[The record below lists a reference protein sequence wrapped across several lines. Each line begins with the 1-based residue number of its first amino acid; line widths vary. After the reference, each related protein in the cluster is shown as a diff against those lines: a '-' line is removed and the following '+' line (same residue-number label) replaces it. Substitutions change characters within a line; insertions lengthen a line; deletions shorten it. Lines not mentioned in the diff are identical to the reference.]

1 MPESVI
7 IIGAG
12 VGGLAAAI
20 RLAQSGYDVTVVEKN
35 RQPGGML
42 FEYQAGGFRW
52 DIAPAPFYS
61 RALLEALFD
70 DIGRDMA
77 DYLRLLPLDPQTRYF
92 FPDGGRLDLCRD
104 WARTAAE
111 IAPLHP
117 DAVAGALRFL
127 AFAADLH
134 RMRRYGFTD
143 GPLLRSWLRAG
154 PLRSAYGVSRRFLR
168 AEKLRQLLAS
178 CAAHSGGSPFE
189 VPAAFSELAH
199 AMLNDGLWLPR
210 GGLSAIPAALQKL
223 AEEFDVTVRL
233 DCPVKQIEVVGNR
246 ATGVRLAA
254 DGDFL
259 PADAVLSN
267 LDPISTA
274 RHLLL
279 ENAIAAPALRSLLRT
294 PMSSSAFIM
303 LLGIRGTFPQLAQHN
318 VFFSEDY
325 RAEFEHVHRRAL
337 MPADPTITL
346 NISCKTETANAP
358 FNQENW
364 LIQVVAPPLSE
375 KFDWASQRAA
385 VRDRIL
391 SMLERRYGLDLRDRI
406 RIEKHL
412 TPVDLQRMT
421 GAWRG
426 ALHGELPH
434 GRGAAL
440 ARPQIR
446 SRHIKRL
453 YHVGGSVLPG
463 GGTPQALLSAKAAV
477 ALLQRDLR

>member
-1 MPESVI
+1 MPESII

-12 VGGLAAAI
+12 VGGLAAAV
-20 RLAQSGYDVTVVEKN
+20 RLAQAGYDVTVLEKN

-42 FEYQAGGFRW
+42 FAYQAGGFRW

-61 RALLEALFD
+61 RAPLEALFD
-70 DIGRDMA
+70 DVGRDMA
-77 DYLRLLPLDPQTRYF
+77 DYLRLVPVDPQTRYF
-92 FPDGGRLDLCRD
+92 FPDGGRLDLSRD
-104 WARTAAE
+104 WARTAAQ

-127 AFAADLH
+127 AYAADLH
-134 RMRRYGFTD
+134 RMRGYGFTN
-143 GPLLRSWLRAG
+143 GSLLRSWLRAG
-154 PLRSAYGVSRRFLR
+154 PLRSAYGISRRFVR
-168 AEKLRQLLAS
+168 AEKLRHALAS
-178 CAAHSGGSPFE
+178 CAAHSGGSPFD

-199 AMLNDGLWLPR
+199 AMLNDGLWVPR

-233 DCPVKQIEVVGNR
+233 DCPVKQIVVEGGR

-254 DGDFL
+254 DSDFL

-267 LDPISTA
+267 LDAIATA
-274 RHLLL
+274 RHLLP
-279 ENAIAAPALRSLLRT
+279 EHAIPAPALRSLLRT
-294 PMSSSAFIM
+294 PMSSSAFVM
-303 LLGIRGTFPQLAQHN
+303 LLGVRGTFPQLAPHN
-318 VFFSEDY
+318 IFFSEDY

-337 MPADPTITL
+337 MPDDPTIAL
-346 NISCKTETANAP
+346 NISCKIETADAP

-375 KFDWASQRAA
+375 KIDWTTQRAA
-385 VRDRIL
+385 ARDRIL
-391 SMLERRYGLDLRDRI
+391 SILERRYGLDLRDSI

-434 GRGAAL
+434 GRQAAL

-446 SRHIKRL
+446 SRHIKGL

-463 GGTPQALLSAKAAV
+463 GGSPQALLSAKAAV
-477 ALLQRDLR
+477 ALLRRDLR